1 MQLLKG
7 NNIIFIGLV
16 IHIGSRTALV
26 FLPVFSNVIYDFL
39 SSVFKVHHLESKVY
53 FPSICL

>member
-1 MQLLKG
+1 MQLFKG
-7 NNIIFIGLV
+7 NKIIYIGLV

-39 SSVFKVHHLESKVY
+39 L
-53 FPSICL
+53 CLKCII